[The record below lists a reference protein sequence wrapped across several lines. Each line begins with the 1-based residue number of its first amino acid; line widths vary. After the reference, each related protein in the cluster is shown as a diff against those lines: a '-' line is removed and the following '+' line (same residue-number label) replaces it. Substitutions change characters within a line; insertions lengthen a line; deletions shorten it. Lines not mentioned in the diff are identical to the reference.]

1 MKLKHMNKLKWL
13 RPIIRT
19 MVIFL
24 MDKFDLVDNVCEHHI
39 TQNQTLL
46 NLNSK
51 VTYKD
56 SPFSNLEFNDDSD
69 LNDQSSLFP

>member
-13 RPIIRT
+13 KPIIRT